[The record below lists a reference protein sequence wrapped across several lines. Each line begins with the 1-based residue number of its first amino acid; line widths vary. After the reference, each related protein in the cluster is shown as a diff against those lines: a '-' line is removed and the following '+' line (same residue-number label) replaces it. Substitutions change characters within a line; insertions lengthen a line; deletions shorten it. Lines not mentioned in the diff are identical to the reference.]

1 MAGSFVGGLVSG
13 VGDVLGA
20 MVNWPGTLGSMID
33 TISNMSASDILD
45 GVQVALDVVGFI
57 PVVGEIADG
66 INGVIHLARGNYA
79 DAALSFTS
87 MIPVVGDAIGKGG
100 KAAKFLINKADDI
113 LAAGKWVKCKVT
125 GKGCFV
131 AGTKVW
137 VSATVDASVGSA
149 HANLASS
156 PFRDSDPTKFT
167 EVALLAGTIDKQ
179 SIETVAIG
187 SRVAG
192 ENPRPWE
199 YDGEFSEPD
208 SATWSLARFSLQ
220 KEDGSWIDVEMI
232 RPAEYW
238 EQQGAV
244 PGELTYVEFPELEAS
259 GLAKVT
265 SIEPCPPIAS
275 GTGQVVTARIVTR
288 QVAELVE
295 IEFVGGETLAGTP
308 QHPIWSIER
317 QDWVELGELEVGE
330 HLWTEAGP
338 IEISSTRLLSTGE
351 SVYNLEVHGHH
362 IYQVTE
368 LGVLVHNAGGI
379 QKYNSGWIGKLIKSG
394 RKIPDAI
401 KDSARLHGHHIVMKA
416 KFWGKSWGRYVRGS
430 QEILRRAGIN
440 INDLRNLAIA
450 INQ

>member
-1 MAGSFVGGLVSG
+1 M
-13 VGDVLGA
+13 
-20 MVNWPGTLGSMID
+20 
-33 TISNMSASDILD
+33 
-45 GVQVALDVVGFI
+45 
-57 PVVGEIADG
+57 
-66 INGVIHLARGNYA
+66 
-79 DAALSFTS
+79 
-87 MIPVVGDAIGKGG
+87 
-100 KAAKFLINKADDI
+100 
-113 LAAGKWVKCKVT
+113 
-125 GKGCFV
+125 
-131 AGTKVW
+131 
-137 VSATVDASVGSA
+137 
-149 HANLASS
+149 
-156 PFRDSDPTKFT
+156 
-167 EVALLAGTIDKQ
+167 
-179 SIETVAIG
+179 
-187 SRVAG
+187 AG

-275 GTGQVVTARIVTR
+275 GSGQVVTARIVTR

-295 IEFVGGETLAGTP
+295 IEFVGGETLTGTP

-317 QDWVELGELEVGE
+317 QDWAELGDLEVGE

-362 IYQVTE
+362 IYQVSE
-368 LGVLVHNAGGI
+368 LGVLVHNANWLD
-379 QKYNSGWIGKLIKSG
+379 KYRTRSVASTKKLRKEFNNSK
-394 RKIPDAI
+394 
-401 KDSARLHGHHIVMKA
+401 
-416 KFWGKSWGRYVRGS
+416 
-430 QEILRRAGIN
+430 RAEF
-440 INDLRNLAIA
+440 LKNLAKDPKSVLRFTADQLKLMAKGIVPKGFVGV
-450 INQ
+450 